1 MERYSI
7 GIKATHLVIREMALD
22 VQMNSQFLIRIGL
35 DAPHKQAT
43 CILQT

>member
-1 MERYSI
+1 MEGYSI
-7 GIKATHLVIREMALD
+7 GIKATHVVIREMALD
-22 VQMNSQFLIRIGL
+22 VQLNPQFLIRIGL